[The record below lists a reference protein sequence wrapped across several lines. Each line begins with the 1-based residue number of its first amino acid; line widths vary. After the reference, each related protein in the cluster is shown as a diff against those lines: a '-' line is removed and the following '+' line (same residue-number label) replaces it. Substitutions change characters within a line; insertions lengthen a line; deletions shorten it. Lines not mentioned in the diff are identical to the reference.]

1 MTNTGSSETGT
12 ATLAP
17 RTGIPGPRLPQVNLL
32 SPDTLQNL
40 AVRQVKRRLVAAGL
54 VGVVLVAGGWG
65 VQSWRLSSA
74 KSDLAAEQALTPPLQ
89 AQLTELEP
97 VARFV
102 SGLDSRKQAASKAM
116 AAEVLFS
123 EALVDMNK
131 RLPKGVELSTMSV
144 TITPAIVPTLV
155 PPVSPLAKAG
165 IDANGKDT
173 TKAQQPAAAADGSA
187 TPAASTPSTAA
198 SAVQCARPDPF
209 KPALII
215 GCVTLSGTASSREAV
230 GKFVE
235 SLKSAKIYAD
245 PFIATTT
252 VNGATGER
260 SVAFNGSV
268 GITGEIVSGRYADL
282 SWLTDPAVLAAA
294 EKMVAAGNT
303 AGVRLDEKADALA
316 EYQKAQAAAAAKA
329 EAAAAKKAEKEA
341 AEEAAKQQQALIDA
355 LNKANANKENNTGE
369 GQ

>member
-1 MTNTGSSETGT
+1 MTYPNESV

-32 SPDTLQNL
+32 SPDTLEHL

-54 VGVVLVAGGWG
+54 VGALLVAGGWG
-65 VQSWRLSSA
+65 VASWRLSSA
-74 KSDLAAEQALTPPLQ
+74 KGALAAEKALTPPLQ
-89 AQLTELEP
+89 GQLAELDP

-102 SGLDSRKQAASKAM
+102 SGLDARKQTASKAM

-123 EALVDMNK
+123 EALIDMNK
-131 RLPKGVELSTMSV
+131 RLPKGVELVNMSV
-144 TITPAIVPTLV
+144 TLTPSVVSANAPA
-155 PPVSPLAKAG
+155 VSPL
-165 IDANGKDT
+165 
-173 TKAQQPAAAADGSA
+173 TKADLNAKGNDAPAAPAGDPASSTLTVS
-187 TPAASTPSTAA
+187 TPAAAA

-209 KPALII
+209 KPAVII
-215 GCVTLSGTASSREAV
+215 GCVTISGTAPSRDAV

-245 PFIATTT
+245 PFITTT
-252 VNGATGER
+252 VVNGATGQR
-260 SVAFNGSV
+260 SVQFSGSV

-282 SWLTDPAVLAAA
+282 SWLSDPAVLAAA

-303 AGVRLDEKADALA
+303 AGAKLDEKADALA
-316 EYQKAQAAAAAKA
+316 EYQQAQAKAATRA
-329 EAAAAKKAEKEA
+329 EAAAVKKRQKDAAEA
-341 AEEAAKQQQALIDA
+341 AAKEQQKLLDA
-355 LNKANANKENNTGE
+355 LNKANENKANTTGE